1 MNPRHSH
8 PEHISE
14 KPGSRA
20 TRIFAGVAM
29 CALIVVQAG
38 AEARADASAAATI
51 VGTWDVVVDII
62 NCDTGATIASGGSAL
77 GLFNADGTRHET
89 NATNPALR
97 TPGYGNWHHVKNNKF
112 QFAFKFYS
120 SMGQGRISVQR
131 ACDITSSCRPT
142 AMAIIPGGLRSF
154 SIRLA
159 TCCSSPV
166 RPQRR
171 SVSSDFNDTEG
182 SGNPRPSL
190 PPLVFRFRIGSY

>member
-1 MNPRHSH
+1 
-8 PEHISE
+8 
-14 KPGSRA
+14 
-20 TRIFAGVAM
+20 M

-112 QFAFKFYS
+112 QFAFKFY
-120 SMGQGRISVQR
+120 
-131 ACDITSSCRPT
+131 
-142 AMAIIPGGLRSF
+142 
-154 SIRLA
+154 
-159 TCCSSPV
+159 
-166 RPQRR
+166 
-171 SVSSDFNDTEG
+171 
-182 SGNPRPSL
+182 
-190 PPLVFRFRIGSY
+190 RFDGTGANIGSTSVRHNLFLSANRNGYYSRGTAEFFDPAGNLLFIACSTAKAKRFK